1 MMKIQLAALVL
12 AAGLAVGA
20 GAQAPAGDSE
30 APAVSPAAP
39 KKDEPSA
46 EKKALEKA
54 VVDNQL
60 SQQQL
65 QQRLRK
71 LTDEKED
78 LKAQA
83 DLFSEKVRLELLR
96 MESENKKLDLEVKRL
111 VAGNQ
116 IDEEKHKKEMGDLRQ
131 EKEKLK
137 MANDLKDE
145 QLRQKEAANEAERKA
160 IDLEMRRLDLKAK
173 QLKFEEDEL
182 KRKLE
187 RVKSDLDL
195 RAKNEDWKA
204 EANKEPDYLK
214 NPFSEGVL
222 TVTDRRIPLNGPIMR
237 GVADYVTERIHYYNN
252 KSGDLPIFI
261 VIDYCPGGSV
271 MEGYRIVK
279 AMQASK
285 APIHVVVKSFAASMA
300 AVITTLADHS
310 YAYPNA
316 IILHHQMS
324 TMQWGNM
331 TQLKEQLEIAKEWYR
346 RLADPVAKKMGT
358 SIEGMTK
365 QMYEHNSDGDW
376 EEFADKAVALK
387 WVSKVVHEIRET
399 GMVKDPDRLEK
410 GKKPE
415 LPNRMEEKI
424 DEKGQRY
431 VSLPR
436 LDPFDLYY
444 IYNPDRY
451 YR

>member
-1 MMKIQLAALVL
+1 MKIYFVSFLSAAIL
-12 AAGLAVGA
+12 AAGVQ
-20 GAQAPAGDSE
+20 AQAPAGDPE
-30 APAVSPAAP
+30 APAVSPAAQ
-39 KKDEPSA
+39 KKDEPSP

-54 VVDNQL
+54 VVENQL

-83 DLFSEKVRLELLR
+83 DLLSEKYRLEFLR
-96 MESENKKLDLEVKRL
+96 MESENKKLDAEVKRF
-111 VAGNQ
+111 AAENQ
-116 IDEEKHKKEMGDLRQ
+116 LDEEKHKKEMADLRQ
-131 EKEKLK
+131 EKEKLR
-137 MANDLKDE
+137 MANDFKDE

-160 IDLEMRRLDLKAK
+160 IDMEMRRLDLKTK
-173 QLKFEEDEL
+173 QLKFEEDDL

-237 GVADYVTERIHYYNN
+237 GVADYVTERIHYFNN
-252 KSGDLPIFI
+252 KSSELPIFI

-285 APIHVVVKSFAASMA
+285 APVHVVGKSFAASMA

-358 SIEGMTK
+358 SIEAMTK

-376 EEFADKAVALK
+376 EEFADKAVSLK
-387 WVSKVVHEIRET
+387 WVGKVVHEIRET
-399 GMVKDPDRLEK
+399 GMIKDPDRVYK
-410 GKKPE
+410 ARKP
-415 LPNRMEEKI
+415 
-424 DEKGQRY
+424 
-431 VSLPR
+431 
-436 LDPFDLYY
+436 
-444 IYNPDRY
+444 
-451 YR
+451 

>member
-1 MMKIQLAALVL
+1 MKIQLAALVL
-12 AAGLAVGA
+12 AAGLVTGA
-20 GAQAPAGDSE
+20 GAQRPPAPE
-30 APAVSPAAP
+30 APAVSPSGP
-39 KKDEPSA
+39 KKEEVSP

-54 VVDNQL
+54 VVENQL

-137 MANDLKDE
+137 MANDFKDE

>member
-1 MMKIQLAALVL
+1 MINIHLALLVSAAFL
-12 AAGLAVGA
+12 AAGVQ
-20 GAQAPAGDSE
+20 AQPPAPE
-30 APAVSPAAP
+30 VESPASAP
-39 KKDEPSA
+39 QRREELSP
-46 EKKALEKA
+46 EKKALDKA
-54 VVDNQL
+54 ITENQL
-60 SQQQL
+60 FQQQL

-71 LTDEKED
+71 LVEEKEE
-78 LKAQA
+78 LKAQSDMQA
-83 DLFSEKVRLELLR
+83 EKQRSEIMKLEA
-96 MESENKKLDLEVKRL
+96 ETKRL
-111 VAGNQ
+111 SAENQ
-116 IDEEKHKKEMGDLRQ
+116 LDEEKHKKEMGDLRQ

-160 IDLEMRRLDLKAK
+160 IDMEMRRLDLKTK
-173 QLKFEEDEL
+173 QLKFEDDEL
-182 KRKLE
+182 KKSLE
-187 RVKSDLDL
+187 RVKADLDL
-195 RAKNEDWKA
+195 RSKNEEWKA

-214 NPFSEGVL
+214 NPFQDGVL
-222 TVTDRRIPLNGPIMR
+222 TVTDRRIALNGPIIR

-252 KSGDLPIFI
+252 KSSDLPIFVI
-261 VIDYCPGGSV
+261 IDYCPGGSV

-285 APIHVVVKSFAASMA
+285 APVHVVVKSFAASMA
-300 AVITTLADHS
+300 AVITTMADYS

-331 TQLKEQLEIAKEWYR
+331 TQLKEQLEIAREWYR
-346 RLADPVAKKMGT
+346 RLADPVAKKMGV
-358 SIEGMTK
+358 SLEDMTR
-365 QMYEHNSDGDW
+365 QMYAHNSDGDW
-376 EEFADKAVALK
+376 EEFADRAVSLK
-387 WVSKVVHEIRET
+387 WVGKVVHEIRET
-399 GMVKDPDRLEK
+399 GMVKDPDHADK
-410 GKKPE
+410 VKKPE

-424 DEKGQRY
+424 DEKGQRF

>member
-1 MMKIQLAALVL
+1 MKIYFVSFLSAAIL
-12 AAGLAVGA
+12 AAGVQ
-20 GAQAPAGDSE
+20 AQAPAGDPE
-30 APAVSPAAP
+30 APAVSPSGP
-39 KKDEPSA
+39 KKEEASP

-54 VVDNQL
+54 VVENQL

-83 DLFSEKVRLELLR
+83 DLLSEKVRLELLR

-116 IDEEKHKKEMGDLRQ
+116 LDEEKHKKEMGDLRQ

-160 IDLEMRRLDLKAK
+160 IDLEMRRLDLKTK
-173 QLKFEEDEL
+173 QLKFEEDDL

-279 AMQASK
+279 AMQASR
-285 APIHVVVKSFAASMA
+285 APIHVVVKSFAASMDP
-300 AVITTLADHS
+300 VITTLADHS

-346 RLADPVAKKMGT
+346 RLADPVAKKIGT

-399 GMVKDPDRLEK
+399 GMVKDPDRSEK

-415 LPNRMEEKI
+415 LPNRMEEK
-424 DEKGQRY
+424 
-431 VSLPR
+431 V
-436 LDPFDLYY
+436 
-444 IYNPDRY
+444 
-451 YR
+451 